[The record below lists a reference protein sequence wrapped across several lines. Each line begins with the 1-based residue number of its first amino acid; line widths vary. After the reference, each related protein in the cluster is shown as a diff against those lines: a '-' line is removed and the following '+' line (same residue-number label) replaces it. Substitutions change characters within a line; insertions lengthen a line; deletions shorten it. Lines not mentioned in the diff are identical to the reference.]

1 MNDLRI
7 GLSYGDVLLVPRRSP
22 VDGRNDVDLSTSFT
36 PSVELETP
44 LVAAAMDTV
53 TEAEL
58 AIELS
63 RAGGVGVL
71 HRFLEPDDQ
80 AAQVERVTAAD
91 ERVAAAVGINEDYV
105 ARSDGLVAAGV
116 DALVVDVAHGHLER
130 TLEAVE
136 QLRATFP
143 NTDLVAG
150 NVATPAGVEDLAAAG
165 ADCVKVGIGPGSH
178 CTTRKVAGAGVPQL
192 TAVDDCA
199 TAAADLDVTICADGG
214 IRTSGDAVKA
224 LMAGAD
230 TVMVGSLLAGTEE
243 APGAVV
249 EVDGTRYKRS
259 RGMATTTAAEKRDD
273 KESEVR
279 ADEGVEALTPY
290 KGPVADVVAEFR
302 AGIQS
307 GLSYCGGHTIP
318 AAREKAEFIRVAPSA
333 KAREGYHADHDWEGV
348 SVDSEANAL
357 ENGENVV
364 DSEANDG
371 DGEATAVDN
380 GANDGDES
388 QVGDASAVN
397 DD

>member
-1 MNDLRI
+1 MNDLRT
-7 GLSYGDVLLVPRRSP
+7 GLSYGDVLLVPKRSP
-22 VDGRNDVDLSTSFT
+22 VDSRSTVDLSTMLT
-36 PSVELETP
+36 PSIELERP
-44 LVAAAMDTV
+44 LVSAAMDTV

-58 AIELS
+58 AIELA
-63 RAGGVGVL
+63 RAGGVGIL
-71 HRFLEPDDQ
+71 HRFLTPAEQ
-80 AAQVERVTAAD
+80 ATQVERVAAAG
-91 ERVAAAVGINEDYV
+91 EQVGAAVGINEDYV
-105 ARSDGLVAAGV
+105 ARSDALVTAGV

-136 QLRATFP
+136 VLREEFP
-143 NTDLVAG
+143 ETDLVAG

-199 TAAADLDVTICADGG
+199 TAAEELDVTICADGG

-230 TVMVGSLLAGTEE
+230 TVMLGSLFAGTEE

-273 KESEVR
+273 KDADVR

-290 KGPVADVVAEFR
+290 KGPVADVVDEFC

-307 GLSYCGGHTIP
+307 GLSYCGGHTI
-318 AAREKAEFIRVAPSA
+318 ADARERAEFIRVAPSA
-333 KAREGYHADHDWEGV
+333 KEREGYHADQDWEGV
-348 SVDSEANAL
+348 SVDSTATIDA
-357 ENGENVV
+357 
-364 DSEANDG
+364 DSG
-371 DGEATAVDN
+371 T
-380 GANDGDES
+380 
-388 QVGDASAVN
+388 VGDDDTANSAAESG
-397 DD
+397 D

>member
-1 MNDLRI
+1 MNDLRT
-7 GLSYGDVLLVPRRSP
+7 GLSYGDVLLVPNRSP
-22 VDGRNDVDLSTSFT
+22 VDSRSDVDLSTHLT

-44 LVAAAMDTV
+44 LVSAAMDTV

-58 AIELS
+58 AIALS
-63 RAGGVGVL
+63 RAGGFGVL
-71 HRFLEPDDQ
+71 HRFLTPTEQSEQVARVKDAGEQ
-80 AAQVERVTAAD
+80 VGAAI
-91 ERVAAAVGINEDYV
+91 GIDEDYV
-105 ARSDGLVAAGV
+105 GRSAALVEAGV
-116 DALVVDVAHGHLER
+116 DALVVDVAHGHMER
-130 TLEAVE
+130 TIDAVE
-136 QLRATFP
+136 RLREEFP
-143 NTDLVAG
+143 ETDLVAG

-199 TAAADLDVTICADGG
+199 EAAEALEVTVCADGG

-230 TVMVGSLLAGTEE
+230 TVMMGSLFAGTEE

-273 KESEVR
+273 KEENVR

-290 KGPVADVVAEFR
+290 KGPVADVVEEFC

-318 AAREKAEFIRVAPSA
+318 AAREKAEFIRVAASA
-333 KAREGYHADHDWEGV
+333 KEREGYHADHDWEGV
-348 SVDSEANAL
+348 DVDSTAKAGGGSGSEDGSANAAA
-357 ENGENVV
+357 E
-364 DSEANDG
+364 G
-371 DGEATAVDN
+371 DD
-380 GANDGDES
+380 
-388 QVGDASAVN
+388 
-397 DD
+397 

>member
-7 GLSYGDVLLVPRRSP
+7 GLSYGDVLLVPQRSP
-22 VDGRNDVDLSTSFT
+22 VDSRSDVDLSTRLT
-36 PSVELETP
+36 PSVDLETP
-44 LVAAAMDTV
+44 LVSAAMDTV
-53 TEAEL
+53 TESGL

-63 RAGGVGVL
+63 RAGGIGVL
-71 HRFLEPDDQ
+71 HRFLTVDEQ
-80 AAQVERVTAAD
+80 ATQVEDVAAVG
-91 ERVAAAVGINEDYV
+91 ERVAAAVGIDEDYV
-105 ARSDGLVAAGV
+105 ARSAALVAADV

-130 TLEAVE
+130 TIAAVE
-136 QLRATFP
+136 EIADEFP
-143 NTDLVAG
+143 ETDLIAG

-199 TAAADLDVTICADGG
+199 TAAEDLDVTICADGG

-230 TVMVGSLLAGTEE
+230 TVMLGSLFAGTEE

-259 RGMATTTAAEKRDD
+259 RGMATTAAAEERDD
-273 KESEVR
+273 KGADVG

-290 KGPVADVVAEFR
+290 KGPVATVAEEFCQ
-302 AGIQS
+302 GIRS
-307 GLSYCGGHTIP
+307 GLSYCGGHTIER
-318 AAREKAEFIRVAPSA
+318 ARDRAEFVRVAPGA
-333 KAREGYHADHDWEGV
+333 KEREGFHTDHDWEGV
-348 SVDSEANAL
+348 SVDSETKRVA
-357 ENGENVV
+357 
-364 DSEANDG
+364 DSTGGSA
-371 DGEATAVDN
+371 A
-380 GANDGDES
+380 ES
-388 QVGDASAVN
+388 

>member
-1 MNDLRI
+1 MNDLRT
-7 GLSYGDVLLVPRRSP
+7 GLSYGDVLLVPNRSP
-22 VDGRNDVDLSTSFT
+22 VDSRSDVDLSTPFT
-36 PSVELETP
+36 PDLELDTP
-44 LVAAAMDTV
+44 VVSAAMDTV

-63 RAGGVGVL
+63 RAGGLGVL
-71 HRFLEPDDQ
+71 HRFLTADEQ
-80 AAQVERVTAAD
+80 STQVAEVKAAD
-91 ERVAAAVGINEDYV
+91 EQVAAAVGINEDYV
-105 ARSDGLVAAGV
+105 DRSAALVEAGV

-136 QLRATFP
+136 RLREEFP
-143 NTDLVAG
+143 STDLVAG
-150 NVATPAGVEDLAAAG
+150 NVATPEGVRDLAAAG

-199 TAAADLDVTICADGG
+199 TAAEELDVTICADGG
-214 IRTSGDAVKA
+214 IRTSGDAAKA

-230 TVMVGSLLAGTEE
+230 TVMLGSLLAGTEE

-249 EVDGTRYKRS
+249 EVDGNRYKRS
-259 RGMATTTAAEKRDD
+259 RGMATTTAAENRDD
-273 KESEVR
+273 KDADVR

-290 KGPVADVVAEFR
+290 KGPVADVVGEFC

-318 AAREKAEFIRVAPSA
+318 DARRKAEFIRVAPSA
-333 KAREGYHADHDWEGV
+333 KEREGYHTDQDWEGV
-348 SVDSEANAL
+348 SVDSEAKT
-357 ENGENVV
+357 GT
-364 DSEANDG
+364 DSQVAED
-371 DGEATAVDN
+371 ETTTTAV
-380 GANDGDES
+380 ES
-388 QVGDASAVN
+388 